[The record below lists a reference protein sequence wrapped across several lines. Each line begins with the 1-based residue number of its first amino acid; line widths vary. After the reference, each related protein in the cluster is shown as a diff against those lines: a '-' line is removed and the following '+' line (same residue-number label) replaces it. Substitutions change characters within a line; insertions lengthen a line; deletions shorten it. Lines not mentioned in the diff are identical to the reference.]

1 MKDFTIFNIID
12 IQVKKGNLTNPN
24 YRNYLKEYRLF
35 QSQLKDDFEIS
46 NNYPC
51 LLDKYA
57 NAGIASGQY
66 FIQDIFVAQQI
77 LKNNPTKHADI
88 GSRIDGFVA
97 HIACFREIEIFD
109 IRPLTSNVKN
119 IVYKQLDITE
129 DPVDYYNYCDS
140 ISCLHALEHF
150 GLGRYGDTLDV
161 NGHKKGLINIS
172 KILKPGG
179 LFYLSVPFSNRQR
192 IEFNAHRIF
201 KIPYLLEL
209 LNPLFDICSVSY
221 IDDTGSLKEDVDI
234 KTPEFLESFNC
245 DNGCVIF
252 ILKKHIINV

>member
-1 MKDFTIFNIID
+1 MKKISLFNIVD
-12 IQVKKGNLTNPN
+12 IQIFRGKKTNKN
-24 YRNYLKEYRLF
+24 YKNYLSEYESFRSSLKEEF
-35 QSQLKDDFEIS
+35 DIA

-51 LLDKYA
+51 LLDRYD
-57 NAGIASGQY
+57 NAGTASGQY
-66 FIQDIFVAQQI
+66 FLQDIYVAQMI
-77 LKNNPTKHADI
+77 LNNNPIKHVDI

-97 HIACFREIEIFD
+97 HVACFRKIEIFD
-109 IRPLTSNVKN
+109 IRPLVSTVKN
-119 IVYKQLDITE
+119 IVYKKLDIME
-129 DPVDYYNYCDS
+129 DPIDYYDYCDS

-209 LNPLFDICSVSY
+209 IKPLFDICSVSY
-221 IDDTGSLKEDVDI
+221 IDDTGSLNENVDI
-234 KTPEFLESFNC
+234 KTPEFYESFHCN
-245 DNGCVIF
+245 NGCVIF
-252 ILKKHIINV
+252 VLKKIITHE

>member
-1 MKDFTIFNIID
+1 MKNYTIFNIID
-12 IQVKKGNLTNPN
+12 LQIKRGKLLNPN
-24 YRNYLKEYRLF
+24 YKQYLKEYRLF

-51 LLDKYA
+51 LLDKYD

-66 FIQDIFVAQQI
+66 FIQDIFVAQKI
-77 LKNNPTKHADI
+77 IKNNPIKHADI

-109 IRPLTSNVKN
+109 IRPLTSPIKN
-119 IVYKQLDITE
+119 IVYKQLDIMD
-129 DPVDYYNYCDS
+129 DPIEYYDYCDS

-150 GLGRYGDTLDV
+150 GLGRYGDTIDV
-161 NGHKKGLINIS
+161 DGHKKGLINIS

-179 LFYLSVPFSNRQR
+179 LFYLSVPFSSHQR

-201 KIPYLLEL
+201 KIPYLLKL

-221 IDDTGSLKEDVDI
+221 IDDSGFLKENVNI
-234 KTPEFLESFNC
+234 ESPFFLSLLIVKMDALF
-245 DNGCVIF
+245 
-252 ILKKHIINV
+252 LS